1 MNTSIKYYANYMS
14 SGGTLVVMAEEEED
28 GRVSLVQAVRDV
40 FEYSREQVNDLL
52 RSEGWLP
59 AQGGSYDWVSR
70 SEHADGSWVGHWEAP
85 VKRQNE
91 RRGMPTSANLTSAN
105 LTRADLTGADL
116 TYAALTGAVGV
127 E

>member
-14 SGGTLVVMAEEEED
+14 SGGTLVVMAEEED

-70 SEHADGSWVGHWEAP
+70 SAHADGSWVGHWEAP

-91 RRGMPTSANLTSAN
+91 RRGMPTSANLT
-105 LTRADLTGADL
+105 RADLTGADL